1 MMQGG
6 RSETCV
12 AGRLSSLPLS
22 SLNLTDYRIGR
33 IDEVR
38 TPALAIYPEIVDAN
52 IRTTLRLLDGDA
64 NRWRPHVKTAKLA
77 LMMRRLVAHGIA
89 NFKCSTSLELLTV
102 CEAGA
107 TDVVVAYPMVGA
119 NARRVRDIAEHFSK
133 IKVSALVECREQIGP
148 WQGSRVGLF
157 IDMNPGMN
165 RTGIEQDR
173 VAEIVE
179 LARAIQNAGQV
190 FRGLHYYDGH
200 LSPLALTQRERTAHQ
215 GYDRLM
221 EVIEAFRRAHIETTE
236 IITAG
241 TPAFPCTLS
250 YSPFRNSSFIH
261 RASPGTVLY
270 NDCSSLAQLPA
281 EYGYRPAAVVVST
294 VVSRPSQGRFTCD
307 AGHKTVSADAGS
319 PTCAVIGRPD
329 FLPSKP
335 SEEHLPIDTL
345 EGSQAPSVGDVLYL
359 VPRHI
364 CPTVNNFDHAMLVE
378 GGRIIGVERVT
389 ARGREAPVTA
399 F

>member
-1 MMQGG
+1 MTTPAQG
-6 RSETCV
+6 
-12 AGRLSSLPLS
+12 LSLP
-22 SLNLTDYRIGR
+22 NLLLDAYRIEG
-33 IDEVR
+33 IEQVL

-52 IRTTLRLLDGDA
+52 IRATLRLLDGEA
-64 NRWRPHVKTAKLA
+64 NRWRPHVKTAKLGF
-77 LMMRRLVAHGIA
+77 MMRRLVEQGIA

-102 CEAGA
+102 CENGA
-107 TDVVVAYPMVGA
+107 ADAVVAYPMAGA
-119 NARRVRDIAEHFSK
+119 NARRVRDLAERFPETQ
-133 IKVSALVECREQIGP
+133 VSALVECREHIEP

-157 IDMNPGMN
+157 IDVNPGMN

-173 VAEIVE
+173 VDEMIQ

-200 LSPLALTQRERTAHQ
+200 LSSLALPERESVAHR

-221 EVIEAFRRAHIETTE
+221 KVIAAFERSHIDIAE

-250 YSPFRNSSFIH
+250 YAPFASPPFIH
-261 RASPGTVLY
+261 RASPGTIVY
-270 NDCSSLAQLPA
+270 NDCSSLAQLPVEFA
-281 EYGYRPAAVVVST
+281 YSPAAVVVTT
-294 VVSRPSQGRFTCD
+294 VVSHPSPGRFTCD

-319 PTCAVIGRPD
+319 PTCAVIGHPD

-335 SEEHLPIDTL
+335 SEEHLPIDTF
-345 EGSQAPSVGDVLYL
+345 EGSPAPAIGDVLYL

-364 CPTVNNFDHAMLVE
+364 CPTVNNFDHAVLVE
-378 GGRIIGVERVT
+378 GGRIVGVERVT
-389 ARGREAPVTA
+389 ARGRETP
-399 F
+399 FSL